1 MTPQFLQG
9 YDMENLL
16 KKLNYKE
23 QERICILKASNG
35 FIKEFES
42 LRPTVRVDREIDPKF
57 LYEFCLVFVRYKSE
71 LTEIVP
77 QSIHNLAEDGV
88 LWFAYPKMSSKK
100 YNADINRDSGW
111 ELINS
116 HGFEAVRQVSVDEDW
131 SALRF
136 RNVRYIKRS
145 KS

>member
-1 MTPQFLQG
+1 
-9 YDMENLL
+9 MEYLI

-23 QERICILKASNG
+23 QERICILNANNG
-35 FIKEFES
+35 FIKEFENT
-42 LRPTVRVDREIDPKF
+42 RPSVRVDREIDPKY
-57 LYEFCLVFVRYKSE
+57 LYEFCLVFVRNKSE
-71 LTEIVP
+71 LTETVP

-111 ELINS
+111 ELVNS

-136 RNVRYIKRS
+136 RNVKHIKRS
-145 KS
+145 KG